1 MSTAED
7 RQLLTL
13 CKSWID
19 QGDNFDTDQFTDGA
33 PTFDQCQDY
42 VNDYGTGIGKTGIR
56 RRSGLFSSWS
66 TVIFIVLAIIIP
78 FGVVAIYTDFTFKW
92 KKKEDVAK

>member
-1 MSTAED
+1 M
-7 RQLLTL
+7 LTL

-19 QGDNFDTDQFTDGA
+19 QGDNFDTDQFPDGA

-42 VNDYGTGIGKTGIR
+42 VNDNGMGIGKTGIR

-92 KKKEDVAK
+92 KKKEDAAK